1 MKALPDNKYGIGE
14 IVRATAGRDKGKLF
28 IVMDI
33 IDDNYVWIVNGK
45 NRTIDRPKKKKIRHL
60 KAAGA
65 SDYQI
70 REKILSG
77 KKIFDSEI
85 SKILESFGYNE

>member
-1 MKALPDNKYGIGE
+1 MGE